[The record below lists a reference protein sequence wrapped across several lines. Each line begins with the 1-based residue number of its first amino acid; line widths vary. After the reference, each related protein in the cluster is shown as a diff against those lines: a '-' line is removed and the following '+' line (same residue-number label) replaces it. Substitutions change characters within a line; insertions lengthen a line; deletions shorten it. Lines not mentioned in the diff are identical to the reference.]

1 MGTGAA
7 PCPEGRGRLMGDRHG
22 AAPDPRVRFVL
33 PPREQLSEEQAELV
47 ERIAGGP
54 RAQQAGVVPLT
65 DGDGRLS
72 GVFSLMPIAPAVGDR
87 VQAVGAALR
96 FETRLA
102 PLTRELA
109 ILTVAVDRA
118 SDFEWFAHERAAL
131 EAGATPEQLDA
142 VRRGATPEAV
152 PAETRAALVALAEL
166 LRDGAL
172 GDAGY
177 RAALGALGAERLAE
191 LVWLQGYYAML
202 ATALATFRPPL
213 PPGADGVLTGRV
225 PADPAPES

>member
-1 MGTGAA
+1 
-7 PCPEGRGRLMGDRHG
+7 MGDRHG

-131 EAGATPEQLDA
+131 EAGATPE
-142 VRRGATPEAV
+142 AV

-225 PADPAPES
+225 PSDPAPES